1 MDLATLFI
9 VVAIIYGILFFF
21 DSFFK
26 VRISGNMNDC
36 NLSIVASMLL
46 NVSCFRAA
54 CTTLTSLYW
63 KELD

>member
-26 VRISGNMNDC
+26 VRISDMNDC
-36 NLSIVASMLL
+36 NLIAASMLL

-54 CTTLTSLYW
+54 CTTLISLCW

>member
-9 VVAIIYGILFFF
+9 VVAIIYGVLFFF

-26 VRISGNMNDC
+26 VRISDMDDC
-36 NLSIVASMLL
+36 NLAIAESMLL
-46 NVSCFRAA
+46 NVSCFRAV
-54 CTTLTSLYW
+54 CITLTSLCW